1 MTPKALLKIG
11 LAGAFGVE
19 GSRAQGNTQL
29 RLRQLQGSFCKKGVD
44 KKRRYL
50 SNCERLKHSLRCAR
64 TFTSLLDHFHHAK
77 ERRKLK
83 MGVRI
88 LHVPKLAVFYKMY
101 FVLCSKAASGNHARN
116 QETDMCD
123 RRYLRRS

>member
-1 MTPKALLKIG
+1 MTPKAPVKIG

-19 GSRAQGNTQL
+19 GSRAQGNTQP
-29 RLRQLQGSFCKKGVD
+29 RLRQLQGSFKKGVIT
-44 KKRRYL
+44 KRRYL
-50 SNCERLKHSLRCAR
+50 SNCERLKHSLCCVR

-83 MGVRI
+83 MGVQI
-88 LHVPKLAVFYKMY
+88 LYVPKLAVFYKMY
-101 FVLCSKAASGNHARN
+101 FVLCSKAAAGNHARN
-116 QETDMCD
+116 QETDMCN